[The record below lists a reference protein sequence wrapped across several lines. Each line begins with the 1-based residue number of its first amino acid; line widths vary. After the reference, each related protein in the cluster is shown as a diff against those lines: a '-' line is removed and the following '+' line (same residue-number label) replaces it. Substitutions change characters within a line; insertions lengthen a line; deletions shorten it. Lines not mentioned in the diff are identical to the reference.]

1 MAGRLLLADDDAALL
16 RTLCVLLEDEG
27 FEVVTAASGL
37 AAREA
42 LLTQARFAAVI
53 SDLAMPGMGGLELLR
68 FVREHDPELP
78 VLLMTAFS
86 SARTAVQAMQA
97 GAFQYL
103 AKPVDPEELLLLLRR
118 AMDGARARAEHRRL
132 AERTGD
138 PEQFDVL
145 VGNSAPMRELRAT
158 ITRLAAVDST
168 VLLLGET
175 GTGKELVARLIH
187 RSGSRAERP
196 FVVINCTA
204 IPGELLESELFG
216 HDKGAFTG
224 ASTARVGRIEEA
236 EGGTVLLDEV
246 GDMPPALQP
255 KLLRFLQE
263 RSIQRVG
270 GGRERRVDVRV
281 IAATHRD
288 LSDAMATGAFRA
300 DLYHRLNALP
310 IHLPPLRE
318 HLEDLPALTSHM
330 LAKLC
335 RRLGRP
341 AVEPPRELL
350 ANLASQSFAGNVR
363 ELENLLERAVVLGQL
378 AGGAQTPPRPDASLA
393 IPLDNGFQHLAR
405 LYEGA
410 ERELIR
416 RALEAWP
423 GLSHAEVAERLG
435 TTRRVLE
442 LRLKQ

>member
-1 MAGRLLLADDDAALL
+1 MAERLLLADDDAALL
-16 RTLCVLLEDEG
+16 RALRILLEGEG
-27 FEVVTAASGL
+27 FEVVTAASGK

-42 LLTQARFAAVI
+42 LAAYARFAAVI
-53 SDLAMPGMGGLELLR
+53 SDLAMPDMDGLELLR

-78 VLLMTAFS
+78 VLLITAFS

-103 AKPVDPEELLLLLRR
+103 AKPVEPDELLLLLRR
-118 AMDGARARAEHRRL
+118 AIDAAQARAEHRRL

-138 PEQFDVL
+138 PESFDVL
-145 VGNSAPMRELRAT
+145 VGGSAPMRELRAT
-158 ITRLAAVDST
+158 IARLAAVDST

-175 GTGKELVARLIH
+175 GTGKELAARLIH
-187 RSGSRAERP
+187 RSGSRAARP

-204 IPGELLESELFG
+204 IPGDLLESELFG
-216 HDKGAFTG
+216 HEKGAFTG
-224 ASTARVGRIEEA
+224 AGTARVGRIEEA

-288 LSDAMATGAFRA
+288 LSEAMAAGAFRA
-300 DLYHRLNALP
+300 DLYYRLSALP
-310 IHLPPLRE
+310 IQLPPLRE

-341 AVEPPRELL
+341 VVEPPRELL
-350 ANLASQSFAGNVR
+350 ASLAGQSFPGNVR
-363 ELENLLERAVVLGQL
+363 ELENLLERALVLGQL
-378 AGGAQTPPRPDASLA
+378 AGGAAALTHPGATLA
-393 IPLDNGFQHLAR
+393 IPLENGFPHLAR
-405 LYEGA
+405 LHEEA

-423 GLSHAEVAERLG
+423 GLSHAEVAARLG

-442 LRLKQ
+442 LRIKQ